1 MARAH
6 GRGSTTPTIP
16 IGTVRGR
23 RASAA
28 SFALA
33 VLNSLAQ
40 AWALVGLG
48 RDLGALLAAGSGGR
62 TRHTVHGP
70 PRAGRPAP

>member
-23 RASAA
+23 RADAV

-33 VLNSLAQ
+33 VLSSLAQ
-40 AWALVGLG
+40 AWAVFVFFCILVFL
-48 RDLGALLAAGSGGR
+48 DS
-62 TRHTVHGP
+62 
-70 PRAGRPAP
+70 

>member
-23 RASAA
+23 RAAIA
-28 SFALA
+28 SFVLA
-33 VLNSLAQ
+33 VLGSLAQ

-48 RDLGALLAAGSGGR
+48 RALGALLTA
-62 TRHTVHGP
+62 
-70 PRAGRPAP
+70 